1 MMIKAIVFDFDGVL
15 ADSEPLHLRAYQTV
29 LARFGVTLSRD
40 DYYANYLGYDDQGVF
55 AQLTARHGIQ
65 VDEQGLRALIDEKTR
80 VFDATIETGIDSGG
94 ILYPGAAACVA
105 QMASRYPLGIA
116 SGALRHEIEAILRGA
131 KLDHYF
137 QFLVA
142 SGETPEGKP
151 APDPYRRAA
160 ELHAFLPEEC
170 VAIEDSRWGI
180 ESAKAAGLACVGIT
194 TTYASEHLTAADRI
208 IASLDEFT
216 PDLVDALRREAR

>member
-1 MMIKAIVFDFDGVL
+1 VIKAIVFDFDGVL
-15 ADSEPLHLRAYQTV
+15 ADSEPLHLRAYQKV
-29 LARFGVTLSRD
+29 LSRFGVTLSRD
-40 DYYANYLGYDDQGVF
+40 DYYANYLGYDDEGVF

-65 VDEQGLRALIDEKTR
+65 VDEQGLRRLIDEKTR
-80 VFDATIETGIDSGG
+80 VFDTTIETGIDSGG
-94 ILYPGAAACVA
+94 ILYPGAAACVT

-131 KLDHYF
+131 KLDQYF
-137 QFLVA
+137 EFIVA

-160 ELHAFLPEEC
+160 ELHAFLPGEC

-180 ESAKAAGLACVGIT
+180 ASAKAAGLACVGIT
-194 TTYASEHLTAADRI
+194 TTYSSEHLTGADRI